1 MDEHIVLIQLVGA
14 TAIILANYFG
24 IKYGLNGLREDV
36 GEIKTDVRTL
46 LNSDAEQNKQIALQ
60 DQNLEH
66 LKDRLERH
74 EENHV

>member
-24 IKYGLNGLREDV
+24 IKYGLNGLRTEVGDIKVDV
-36 GEIKTDVRTL
+36 KTL
-46 LNSDAEQNKQIALQ
+46 LKSSAEQNKQIALQ

-66 LKDRLERH
+66 LEDRLERH

>member
-1 MDEHIVLIQLVGA
+1 MNENVALLQFGGVVV
-14 TAIILANYFG
+14 IIAANYFG
-24 IKYGLNGLREDV
+24 IKYGLKGLREDV
-36 GEIKTDVRTL
+36 GEIKVDVRTL
-46 LNSDAEQNKQIALQ
+46 LDSDAEQNKQIALQ